1 MNDLLAHEPFLKAWK
16 NLPNSGKRMLK
27 EFAKYP
33 TLNNQSYAIGYLAAL
48 FDNSVISQD
57 SYTYLLSLCGQLPT
71 FTYII
76 NAVREID
83 S

>member
-16 NLPNSGKRMLK
+16 DLPNRGKRMLK

-33 TLNNQSYAIGYLAAL
+33 TWDNQSYAIGYLVAL
-48 FDNSVISQD
+48 RDNSVISQD
-57 SYTYLLSLCGQLPT
+57 SHTYLLSLCGQLPT

-76 NAVREID
+76 DAIREID